1 MNEKSL
7 SIGGFRG
14 RSKIFCSY
22 YLFAKTLEVYT
33 MSIRS
38 TTLFTILFSM
48 TIGSNIAF
56 ANPIKSSSPSV
67 EPNLIAQSNRR
78 LIRKGEGRDE
88 LMKQLNLNS
97 QQQQQLT
104 AIRQKYQGQMKQLND
119 QLRQNQQ
126 ELKTMMDGTTPAN
139 TITAKHNQV
148 MGLRQ
153 QLDKLRFQ
161 SMLESRDVLNPD
173 QRKQFAQLM
182 NQRRENWR
190 NKKGDRVAPNANPEM

>member
-1 MNEKSL
+1 L
-7 SIGGFRG
+7 
-14 RSKIFCSY
+14 
-22 YLFAKTLEVYT
+22 
-33 MSIRS
+33 
-38 TTLFTILFSM
+38 
-48 TIGSNIAF
+48 
-56 ANPIKSSSPSV
+56 

-78 LIRKGEGRDE
+78 LTRKGEGSE
-88 LMKQLNLNS
+88 ALMKQLNLSS

-104 AIRQKYQGQMKQLND
+104 AIRQKYQGQMKQLRE

-139 TITAKHNQV
+139 TIMAKHDQV

-182 NQRRENWR
+182 DQRRENWR
-190 NKKGDRVAPNANPEM
+190 NKKGDRPVPNPDI

>member
-1 MNEKSL
+1 
-7 SIGGFRG
+7 
-14 RSKIFCSY
+14 
-22 YLFAKTLEVYT
+22 
-33 MSIRS
+33 MSIRF

-56 ANPIKSSSPSV
+56 ATPIPSSSL
-67 EPNLIAQSNRR
+67 EPNLLAQSNRR
-78 LIRKGEGRDE
+78 LIRKGDGRDE
-88 LMKQLNLNS
+88 LMKQLNLSS
-97 QQQQQLT
+97 QQQQQLM
-104 AIRQKYQGQMKQLND
+104 AIRQKYQGQMKQLRD

-126 ELKTMMDGTTPAN
+126 ELKTMMDGTAPSDN
-139 TITAKHNQV
+139 ILAKHNQV

-190 NKKGDRVAPNANPEM
+190 NKKGDRPVPNPDI

>member
-1 MNEKSL
+1 
-7 SIGGFRG
+7 
-14 RSKIFCSY
+14 
-22 YLFAKTLEVYT
+22 

-38 TTLFTILFSM
+38 TSLLTILFSM
-48 TIGSNIAF
+48 TVGSNIVF
-56 ANPIKSSSPSV
+56 AAPINSSSPSF
-67 EPNLIAQSNRR
+67 EPNLIAQSRTR
-78 LIRKGEGRDE
+78 LMRKGEGPE
-88 LMKQLNLNS
+88 ALMKQLNLSS
-97 QQQQQLT
+97 QQEQQLT
-104 AIRQKYQGQMKQLND
+104 AIRQKYQGQMKQLHE

-139 TITAKHNQV
+139 TIMAKHDQV

-182 NQRRENWR
+182 DQRRENWR
-190 NKKGDRVAPNANPEM
+190 NKKGDRVAPDAPPEMQQ

>member
-1 MNEKSL
+1 
-7 SIGGFRG
+7 
-14 RSKIFCSY
+14 
-22 YLFAKTLEVYT
+22 
-33 MSIRS
+33 MSIRF
-38 TTLFTILFSM
+38 TTLLTILFTM
-48 TIGSNIAF
+48 TVGSNIAF
-56 ANPIKSSSPSV
+56 AVPINASSTSL

-78 LIRKGEGRDE
+78 LTRKGEGSE
-88 LMKQLNLNS
+88 ALMKQLNLSS

-104 AIRQKYQGQMKQLND
+104 AIRQKYQGQMKQLRE

-139 TITAKHNQV
+139 TIMAKHDQV

-182 NQRRENWR
+182 DQRRENWR
-190 NKKGDRVAPNANPEM
+190 NKKGDRPVANPDI

>member
-1 MNEKSL
+1 
-7 SIGGFRG
+7 
-14 RSKIFCSY
+14 
-22 YLFAKTLEVYT
+22 
-33 MSIRS
+33 MSIRF
-38 TTLFTILFSM
+38 TTLLTILFTM
-48 TIGSNIAF
+48 TVGSNIAF
-56 ANPIKSSSPSV
+56 AVPINASSASL

-78 LIRKGEGRDE
+78 LTRKGEGSE
-88 LMKQLNLNS
+88 ALMKQLNLTS

-104 AIRQKYQGQMKQLND
+104 AIRQKYQGQMKQLRE

-139 TITAKHNQV
+139 TLMAKHDQV

>member
-1 MNEKSL
+1 
-7 SIGGFRG
+7 
-14 RSKIFCSY
+14 
-22 YLFAKTLEVYT
+22 
-33 MSIRS
+33 MSIRF
-38 TTLFTILFSM
+38 TTLLTILFTM
-48 TIGSNIAF
+48 TVGSNIAF
-56 ANPIKSSSPSV
+56 AVPINASSASL

-78 LIRKGEGRDE
+78 LTRKGEGSE
-88 LMKQLNLNS
+88 ALMKQLNLSS

-104 AIRQKYQGQMKQLND
+104 AIRQKYQGQMKQLRE

-139 TITAKHNQV
+139 TIMAKHDQV
-148 MGLRQ
+148 MELRQ

-182 NQRRENWR
+182 DQRRESWR
-190 NKKGDRVAPNANPEM
+190 NKKGDRPVANPDI

>member
-1 MNEKSL
+1 
-7 SIGGFRG
+7 
-14 RSKIFCSY
+14 
-22 YLFAKTLEVYT
+22 
-33 MSIRS
+33 MSIRF
-38 TTLFTILFSM
+38 TTLLTILFTM
-48 TIGSNIAF
+48 TVDSNIAF
-56 ANPIKSSSPSV
+56 AVPINPSSASL

-78 LIRKGEGRDE
+78 LTRKGEGSE
-88 LMKQLNLNS
+88 ALMKQLNLSS

-104 AIRQKYQGQMKQLND
+104 AIRQKYQGQMKQLRE

-126 ELKTMMDGTTPAN
+126 ELKTMMDGTTPGN
-139 TITAKHNQV
+139 TIMAKHDQV

-190 NKKGDRVAPNANPEM
+190 NKKGDRPVPNPDM